1 MGLLTSSLLVLSRD
15 VSRDF
20 ARDFSRSRRTTA
32 VCVAASWLA
41 LACSSGS
48 TTGTTTTGT
57 GGTSGGTSTAPGAP
71 TNLVA
76 TPSNGGGSLAFTA
89 PSTGGSAIT
98 GYTATCTAGSTT
110 VTGTSAASP
119 VAVTGLTNGT
129 AYSCTVVAKNAIGT
143 GTASAAVSLTPA
155 VPTLP
160 AGSTAAIGCPLS
172 NNSFNSST
180 KVNAYSVWSWSCGT
194 VRTLTGNGIPEHA
207 VTGGNFA
214 TPIGVQNI
222 SMTFTLTPNNTGTV
236 TQSGDVGYVWN
247 SVKLDPGTAG
257 TCTSTATSVNPGGGC
272 VAAAGTDPWRIE
284 ALGGAFTFGTD
295 ENNAHV
301 QPNGQYHYHGMPE
314 GEIARLGK
322 GTGLALVAWARDGF
336 PIYARYGYIDAN
348 NAASGTRAMRGSWQK
363 KAAPDAGRPSTT
375 IFAMGTFMQDY
386 EYVAGSGDLDQCN
399 GRTGVTPE
407 FPNGIY
413 HYYITDTYPYI
424 QRCYKGV
431 SITGVGGPGGP
442 GGPP

>member
-48 TTGTTTTGT
+48 TTGTTTAGT
-57 GGTSGGTSTAPGAP
+57 GGNSGGTSTAPGAP

-257 TCTSTATSVNPGGGC
+257 TCTSTATSVNPGGG
-272 VAAAGTDPWRIE
+272 V
-284 ALGGAFTFGTD
+284 
-295 ENNAHV
+295 
-301 QPNGQYHYHGMPE
+301 
-314 GEIARLGK
+314 
-322 GTGLALVAWARDGF
+322 
-336 PIYARYGYIDAN
+336 
-348 NAASGTRAMRGSWQK
+348 RG
-363 KAAPDAGRPSTT
+363 
-375 IFAMGTFMQDY
+375 
-386 EYVAGSGDLDQCN
+386 
-399 GRTGVTPE
+399 
-407 FPNGIY
+407 
-413 HYYITDTYPYI
+413 
-424 QRCYKGV
+424 RCRH
-431 SITGVGGPGGP
+431 
-442 GGPP
+442 